1 MLIKAINPNHLN
13 MKLRTS
19 KKQFLQEIPEEAKGE
34 FEKRF
39 FLLLAMKYGYTRR
52 SYLMEEDLEPNSLAA
67 FNKDL
72 QALIKGMPVQHI
84 IGFCDFGGLKIK
96 VDERALI
103 PRPETEELLGICR
116 ALRPRASNAIDLA
129 TGSACLALGLKQNI
143 EKVYALE
150 KSPEALSLAREN
162 AELNDLCIEFIE
174 DDLLRPQ
181 KNWPKNLDLIVSNPP
196 YVRNLEKD
204 AIEGEVLGYEPH
216 MALFVA
222 DDQPLVFYQ
231 AIAKYAHKALREN
244 GLLALEINQYLGTEM
259 KDLLKAFFM
268 EVELREDQ
276 FGNIRFAI
284 AHKKRP
290 TV

>member
-1 MLIKAINPNHLN
+1 MTI
-13 MKLRTS
+13 RTT
-19 KKQFLQEIPEEAKGE
+19 KKQFLQEILEEAKGE

-39 FLLLAMKYGYTRR
+39 FLLLAMKYSYSRR
-52 SYLMEEDLEPNSLAA
+52 DFLMEEDLETNSLTA
-67 FNKDL
+67 FNEDL
-72 QALIKGMPVQHI
+72 KALIKGKPVQHI

-116 ALRPRASNAIDLA
+116 ALRPKASNAIDLA

-162 AELNDLCIEFIE
+162 AELNDSSIEFIE

-204 AIEGEVLGYEPH
+204 AMEGEVLSHEPH

-231 AIAKYAHKALREN
+231 
-244 GLLALEINQYLGTEM
+244 
-259 KDLLKAFFM
+259 
-268 EVELREDQ
+268 
-276 FGNIRFAI
+276 
-284 AHKKRP
+284 
-290 TV
+290 

>member
-1 MLIKAINPNHLN
+1 MTI
-13 MKLRTS
+13 RTT

-39 FLLLAMKYGYTRR
+39 FLLLAMKYSYSRR
-52 SYLMEEDLEPNSLAA
+52 DFLMEEDLETNSLTA
-67 FNKDL
+67 FNEDL
-72 QALIKGMPVQHI
+72 KALIKGKPVQHI

-116 ALRPRASNAIDLA
+116 ALRPRASSAIDLA

-162 AELNDLCIEFIE
+162 AELNDSNIEFIE

-196 YVRNLEKD
+196 YVRHLEKD
-204 AIEGEVLGYEPH
+204 AMEGEVLSHEPH

-231 AIAKYAHKALREN
+231 AIAKYAHEALREN

-276 FGNIRFAI
+276 FGNTRFAI